1 MKYFVFDNRIDGSRR
16 ELKIKEV
23 VELIKKNEREFT
35 SDKVFVFSEREWL
48 SILDIILGIRLALP
62 FIGRNALNPIA
73 IITKKSGSKYDFMHT
88 EYGEVRSY
96 AEVLLTPGIEVYDSI
111 EAINDSNKPKE
122 LSFEEYYS
130 DFLPHIKVTSNEGS
144 HSIANEWA
152 AYNIGRLINKNNS
165 EIPETKDLLYL
176 CYLLVNGM
184 NKEQLESLVK
194 PSAES
199 VCKTEIRQLS
209 VDRDRKILL
218 IDDQDD
224 KWKNVIRELVT
235 NNGSIK
241 NITLD
246 VWGKDALDI
255 KFDNDTKT
263 KVVSSI
269 KIREKEDYRKE
280 IIDKYDVLLLD
291 MRLAGKDEQHQDT
304 EKLSGIQVLKH
315 ILDEKEGGNPGQR
328 VIIFT
333 SSNKA
338 WNIKRCLEIGAQS
351 IFIKESPMYP
361 LQENERIENVN
372 TLLEAIQKG
381 FESSWLKDVCR
392 YSKKICNILYKKET
406 DFCISIAEQIKIAT
420 EFFLKADKD
429 DNEKMRLAFISLEN
443 VFELMSQEWVSY
455 RGYNPRD
462 KDDAKAI
469 KEIQVSERV
478 AELIEEYKIVSKV
491 NEDMECCIKTLVK
504 IRNKSIHKADIR
516 PDYKWKLI
524 VKKENDKT
532 IQFKWRL
539 SPKLEDSYW
548 YIYMKDYV
556 KSFRALMYLLYLI
569 FVGNNSN

>member
-23 VELIKKNEREFT
+23 VELIKKNGREFT

-88 EYGEVRSY
+88 EYSEVRSY
-96 AEVLLTPGIEVYDSI
+96 AEILLTPGIEVYDSI

-122 LSFEEYYS
+122 LSIEEYCD
-130 DFLPHIKVTSNEGS
+130 DFLPHIKVSSGEGS

-152 AYNIGRLINKNNS
+152 AYNIGRLINKSNS

-184 NKEQLESLVK
+184 NKEQLESLVR

-209 VDRDRKILL
+209 VDRPRNILL

-224 KWKNVIRELVT
+224 KWKNVIRNLVT
-235 NNGSIK
+235 NNGSK
-241 NITLD
+241 NNITLD
-246 VWGKDALDI
+246 VWGNNLLDI
-255 KFDNDTKT
+255 KFDKDTNT
-263 KVVSSI
+263 KVVSV
-269 KIREKEDYRKE
+269 KIRDKEDYRKE
-280 IIDKYDVLLLD
+280 IIHNYDVLLLD
-291 MRLAGKDEQHQDT
+291 MRLAGKKEQHQDT

-361 LQENERIENVN
+361 LQENERIENIN
-372 TLLEAIQKG
+372 SLIDDIQKG
-381 FESSWLKDVCR
+381 FESSWLKDVCD
-392 YSKKICNILYKKET
+392 YSKEICNSLCKKVNV
-406 DFCISIAEQIKIAT
+406 FYISIADQVKIAT

-443 VFELMSQEWVSY
+443 VFELMSQKWVIHKE
-455 RGYNPRD
+455 YNP
-462 KDDAKAI
+462 KDEYDAKII
-469 KEIQVSERV
+469 KDKQVSERV
-478 AELIEEYKIVSKV
+478 IELIEDYKIASLDGYMKS
-491 NEDMECCIKTLVK
+491 CIRRLIT
-504 IRNKSIHKADIR
+504 IRNKSIHKDPTVNEDTEWFVGRA
-516 PDYKWKLI
+516 
-524 VKKENDKT
+524 
-532 IQFKWRL
+532 WRL
-539 SPKLEDSYW
+539 SEKDTTKSIL
-548 YIYMKDYV
+548 MKEYV
-556 KSFRALMYLLYLI
+556 KSFRALMYLLYQI
-569 FVGNNSN
+569 FVVKKPFAK

>member
-1 MKYFVFDNRIDGSRR
+1 MMDYKIISHKESRVLLPSSPDFVSVLEELRDDNEIKND
-16 ELKIKEV
+16 KILV
-23 VELIKKNEREFT
+23 FLINE
-35 SDKVFVFSEREWL
+35 WGL
-48 SILDIILGIRLALP
+48 PLYMILGIRLSLL
-62 FIGRNALNPIA
+62 FLREKALNPIA
-73 IITKKSGSKYDFMHT
+73 IISDKSKEELLESGGAFV
-88 EYGEVRSY
+88 EL
-96 AEVLLTPGIEVYDSI
+96 LLTPGIRVFGSI
-111 EAINDSNKPKE
+111 DEIQEMKSISIN
-122 LSFEEYYS
+122 EYYKK
-130 DFLPHIKVTSNEGS
+130 FLPHIKVSSGEGS

-152 AYNIGRLINKNNS
+152 AYNIGRLINKNNN
-165 EIPETKDLLYL
+165 EIPETKDFLYL

-184 NKEQLESLVK
+184 NKEQLESLVR

-224 KWKNVIRELVT
+224 KWENVIRELVT

-263 KVVSSI
+263 KVVSI

-372 TLLEAIQKG
+372 SLLEAIQKG
-381 FESSWLKDVCR
+381 FEYSWLKDVCD
-392 YSKKICNILYKKET
+392 YSKEICNILYKKVNA
-406 DFCISIAEQIKIAT
+406 FYIPIAEQIKIAT

-429 DNEKMRLAFISLEN
+429 DNEKMRLAFISLES

-455 RGYNPRD
+455 NGYTPED
-462 KDDAKAI
+462 KPVAT
-469 KEIQVSERV
+469 RV
-478 AELIEEYKIVSKV
+478 IELIKDYDIARLNGYMRACIKRLVEIRNDSIHTNPNKGENYEYKVFS
-491 NEDMECCIKTLVK
+491 D
-504 IRNKSIHKADIR
+504 RD
-516 PDYKWKLI
+516 WKLS
-524 VKKENDKT
+524 KEETTESILLK
-532 IQFKWRL
+532 
-539 SPKLEDSYW
+539 E
-548 YIYMKDYV
+548 YV
-556 KSFRALMYLLYLI
+556 KSFRALTYLLYQI
-569 FVGNNSN
+569 FVKKKPFA